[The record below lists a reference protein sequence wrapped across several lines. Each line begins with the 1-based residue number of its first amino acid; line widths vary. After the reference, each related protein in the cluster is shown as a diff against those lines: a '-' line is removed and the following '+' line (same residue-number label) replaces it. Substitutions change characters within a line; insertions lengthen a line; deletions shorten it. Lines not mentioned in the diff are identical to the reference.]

1 MSLMGRASKAA
12 GFSLNIWRDSDR
24 LRRFLSRRRP
34 HTGALM
40 LRHRLPTLLLSI
52 ALLLAA
58 VAQRGDPLATN
69 QAWQPTWRP
78 AESPIRS
85 AVVRIEPSLSGKDDD
100 DPRKP
105 PAEPSNAA
113 EPQPA
118 DQKKKFP
125 TPAELIR
132 QMKQEQAAEES
143 RTLV

>member
-40 LRHRLPTLLLSI
+40 LRHRLPTLLLFI

-58 VAQRGDPLATN
+58 GAQRGDPPATKP
-69 QAWQPTWRP
+69 ASQPTSRP
-78 AESPIRS
+78 ADSPILS
-85 AVVRIEPSLSGKDDD
+85 ALDRIEASLSGKDDD
-100 DPRKP
+100 DQKKQ

-113 EPQPA
+113 EPQSA
-118 DQKKKFP
+118 HQKKKFP

-132 QMKQEQAAEES
+132 QM
-143 RTLV
+143 